1 MQRVCAIPG
10 WSGQQRGV
18 VVIAARI
25 VLLLYGLMFMGFG
38 VAFLLSPLK
47 MASATAFDLLSP
59 AAVTEMRAFYGG
71 LEIGLGAYLL
81 VAMAQRKWAG
91 AALQALIAIS
101 GGIACGRLF
110 GILVDGTA
118 GVHMLLYLLV
128 EVLGV
133 VLGILGLGR
142 LNRRHELSFR

>member
-1 MQRVCAIPG
+1 
-10 WSGQQRGV
+10 
-18 VVIAARI
+18 VIAARI
-25 VLLLYGLMFMGFG
+25 VLFLYGLMFLGFG

-47 MASATAFDLLSP
+47 MAGATAIDLLSP

-81 VAMAQRKWAG
+81 VGMFQRKWAS

-118 GVHMLLYLLV
+118 GAHMLLYLSV
-128 EVLGV
+128 EALGV
-133 VLGILGLGR
+133 ALGIFALGR
-142 LNRRHELSFR
+142 VNRRHELSFR